1 MRIYRGS
8 DADIVLRPFMVR
20 LSEIV
25 SFDLQLWTSGTY
37 MVKRS
42 TSESGMTTD
51 KGNNLINVHF
61 TDKETGYLDAG
72 VLNAKLMYRIT
83 DSEYPDGTYDGI
95 ITIPQEYYLMTPPD
109 FSGATIEKVY
119 ESGYTEGYNT
129 AIQNSVLS
137 INGEKGDLKL
147 KTVNGNEL
155 LGEGN
160 INIKA
165 LKYFELTQERARE
178 AYNEIQN
185 HWDDKSGY
193 TGDFIFYYKKEN
205 GGVYTFSEIGYLKDH
220 SVYFNYLNNAG
231 AYDVNTGNIKFFAI
245 IIWKDGYNLHTYE
258 NDFAIPTKTSQ
269 LTNDSAFQTKSEVD
283 TAIENAISGVGGVES
298 LNNQTGALKIKTI
311 DNKDVLGEGNMDIL
325 SDYNICMF
333 MMYNLTLS
341 EADKGIIVYKYG
353 IGDDAANLDK
363 YFSGFKTIQF
373 LHFNIKDGA
382 SYKVPVTVF
391 WDGNGNR
398 QFRFVCE
405 GYEYTYTSIDAN
417 YCDFT
422 SKVKIGGESG
432 LKYKQIT
439 NESRQEVY
447 DDVKAHWNNASGY
460 TGDYVYFYQNGVD
473 QIIFD
478 EVKFEN
484 NTAYF
489 NSASVGYTSG
499 QVHNPLVRLL
509 CCIVPSEGNIQ
520 INENGRVLSDV
531 NGMRYEA
538 EDAIVDSN
546 SITFQ
551 ENGYGDG
558 YDVYNTTDTGTKDG
572 LFDVRFRNGLNG
584 FKGNAP
590 ASIFTDGTDVFMAF
604 DVVDNHYVYKRD
616 GNAWAFVSKTKIGGE
631 SGGDQNVIVLD
642 GLTQEERKAVYD
654 KLDKTKAPDE
664 VFVYEGKTSV
674 KAYWGGGNYL
684 KFITFNDNYDGLKV
698 EMYSLNPD
706 GNLEHEERGMTYT
719 NSVLMHLGNHVD
731 ESGYF
736 ECMYIGNFFEY
747 ILRPYTRPNA
757 CFINLEKGIGDSTR
771 PIYAPVSTLV
781 EKYGDRNNVRMQ
793 FIANEKLYTFL
804 LDSNQDNKWIFE
816 SAKPITGGGS
826 GESSKTYY
834 FYNDPTRD
842 PNTPNAHN
850 VEVFRAFD
858 KAVQEGGAFNNFY
871 IVNGNETSGQKP
883 YNPILQV
890 TKMANGEWG
899 ANKGYYVFAGQ
910 KSNVETEKLQV
921 HKYCLTDIGGVI
933 DFMVNAVD
941 GGTWTSGVHSKID
954 DVLTAGQ
961 DIPFVFEYLE
971 GCDETYFWADNMG
984 GKQGLY
990 NITFNGGYDGYKGNV
1005 VADVYGNDTGV
1016 YMAFTVNNVR
1026 YTYKKNDTNSKW
1038 ELAKSVQIGGVQSA
1052 EVSNIKVL
1060 TQSEYD
1066 ALTPKDPNTMYCI
1079 KGQ

>member
-1 MRIYRGS
+1 MIVIC
-8 DADIVLRPFMVR
+8 DKAQDIVIPAGLG
-20 LSEIV
+20 
-25 SFDLQLWTSGTY
+25 D
-37 MVKRS
+37 
-42 TSESGMTTD
+42 
-51 KGNNLINVHF
+51 N
-61 TDKETGYLDAG
+61 AG
-72 VLNAKLMYRIT
+72 V
-83 DSEYPDGTYDGI
+83 
-95 ITIPQEYYLMTPPD
+95 
-109 FSGATIEKVY
+109 VY
-119 ESGYTEGYNT
+119 EKSGVE
-129 AIQNSVLS
+129 SL
-137 INGEKGDLKL
+137 NGQQGDLTL

-155 LGEGN
+155 LG
-160 INIKA
+160 
-165 LKYFELTQERARE
+165 
-178 AYNEIQN
+178 
-185 HWDDKSGY
+185 D
-193 TGDFIFYYKKEN
+193 GD
-205 GGVYTFSEIGYLKDH
+205 V
-220 SVYFNYLNNAG
+220 
-231 AYDVNTGNIKFFAI
+231 AI
-245 IIWKDGYNLHTYE
+245 
-258 NDFAIPTKTSQ
+258 
-269 LTNDSAFQTKSEVD
+269 D
-283 TAIENAISGVGGVES
+283 TGVES
-298 LNNQTGALKIKTI
+298 LNGQKGALSLKTVNGNELTGEGNIEIQAGVESVNGQTGALKLKTI

-325 SDYNICMF
+325 SDYSICMF

-341 EADKGIIVYKYG
+341 EADKGVDLYKYG
-353 IGDDAANLDK
+353 IGYDAANLDK

-373 LHFNIKDGA
+373 LNFNIKNGA
-382 SYKVPVTVF
+382 SYKVPVTIF
-391 WDGNGNR
+391 WDGDGNR

-447 DDVKAHWNNASGY
+447 DDVKAHWDNASGY

-509 CCIVPSEGNIQ
+509 CCIVPSEGDIQ

-572 LFDVRFRNGLNG
+572 LFDVRFKNGLDG

-616 GNAWAFVSKTKIGGE
+616 GNAWAFVSKTKIGGG
-631 SGGDQNVIVLD
+631 SGDQNVIVLD
-642 GLTQEERKAVYD
+642 GLTQEEVKAIYD
-654 KLDKTKAPDE
+654 KLDKTKVPNA
-664 VFVYEGKTSV
+664 VFVYLNSYSFRT
-674 KAYWGGGNYL
+674 YW
-684 KFITFNDNYDGLKV
+684 DG
-698 EMYSLNPD
+698 E
-706 GNLEHEERGMTYT
+706 GNLNFDIFRASYDAIELSKITVTKTGEIYREKEVQSYT
-719 NSVLMHLGNHVD
+719 NSCVIKVDSHVNETD
-731 ESGYF
+731 PF
-736 ECMYIGNFFEY
+736 ECSYIGSFLDYLQRLYNK
-747 ILRPYTRPNA
+747 PYA
-757 CFINLEKGIGDSTR
+757 YFIMFNNGIGDSTK
-771 PIYAPVSTLV
+771 PVYAPFTVIW
-781 EKYGDRNNVRMQ
+781 DNNNFDGTSPVRIQ
-793 FIANEKLYTFL
+793 FIANEKLYTYL
-804 LDSNQDNKWIFE
+804 HGDTDNKWIFE

-834 FYNDPTRD
+834 FFNDPTRD
-842 PNTPNAHN
+842 PNAPNAHN

-871 IVNGNETSGQKP
+871 IVNGNETSGQTP
-883 YNPILQV
+883 LNPILQV
-890 TKMANGEWG
+890 TKMEAVDNGVWG
-899 ANKGYYVFAGQ
+899 GNKGYYVFAGQ
-910 KSNVETEKLQV
+910 KNNVETEKLQV

-1005 VADVYGNDTGV
+1005 VADVYGNATGV

-1038 ELAKSVQIGGVQSA
+1038 ELAKSVQIGGVQST

-1066 ALTPKDPNTMYCI
+1066 ALNPKDPNTMYCI

>member
-1 MRIYRGS
+1 M
-8 DADIVLRPFMVR
+8 IV
-20 LSEIV
+20 IC
-25 SFDLQLWTSGTY
+25 
-37 MVKRS
+37 
-42 TSESGMTTD
+42 D
-51 KGNNLINVHF
+51 KAQDVIIP
-61 TDKETGYLDAG
+61 AG
-72 VLNAKLMYRIT
+72 LGDNPGV
-83 DSEYPDGTYDGI
+83 
-95 ITIPQEYYLMTPPD
+95 
-109 FSGATIEKVY
+109 VY
-119 ESGYTEGYNT
+119 EKSGVE
-129 AIQNSVLS
+129 SL
-137 INGEKGDLKL
+137 NGQQGDLTL

-155 LGEGN
+155 LGEG
-160 INIKA
+160 
-165 LKYFELTQERARE
+165 
-178 AYNEIQN
+178 
-185 HWDDKSGY
+185 
-193 TGDFIFYYKKEN
+193 
-205 GGVYTFSEIGYLKDH
+205 
-220 SVYFNYLNNAG
+220 
-231 AYDVNTGNIKFFAI
+231 DVAI
-245 IIWKDGYNLHTYE
+245 
-258 NDFAIPTKTSQ
+258 
-269 LTNDSAFQTKSEVD
+269 D
-283 TAIENAISGVGGVES
+283 TGVES
-298 LNNQTGALKIKTI
+298 LNGQKGALNLKTV
-311 DNKDVLGEGNMDIL
+311 NGNELTGEGNIDI
-325 SDYNICMF
+325 
-333 MMYNLTLS
+333 
-341 EADKGIIVYKYG
+341 KGGVESVNG
-353 IGDDAANLDK
+353 E
-363 YFSGFKTIQF
+363 T
-373 LHFNIKDGA
+373 GA
-382 SYKVPVTVF
+382 
-391 WDGNGNR
+391 
-398 QFRFVCE
+398 
-405 GYEYTYTSIDAN
+405 
-417 YCDFT
+417 
-422 SKVKIGGESG
+422 VKIKSVNGQSLVGDGDVEIAAG

-447 DDVKAHWNNASGY
+447 DDVKAHWDNASGY
-460 TGDYVYFYQNGVD
+460 TGDFVYFYQNGVD

-509 CCIVPSEGNIQ
+509 CCIVPSEGVIQ

-538 EDAIVDSN
+538 NDAIVDSN

-572 LFDVRFRNGLNG
+572 LFDVRFKNGLNG

-631 SGGDQNVIVLD
+631 SGGGGNQNVIVLD

-664 VFVYEGKTSV
+664 VFVYDGKTSV
-674 KAYWGGGNYL
+674 RAYWGGGNYL

-781 EKYGDRNNVRMQ
+781 EKYGERTNVRMQ
-793 FIANEKLYTFL
+793 FFANEKLYTFL
-804 LDSNQDNKWIFE
+804 LDANQDNKWIFE

-834 FYNDPTRD
+834 FFNDPTRD
-842 PNTPNAHN
+842 PNAPNAHN

-871 IVNGNETSGQKP
+871 IVNGNETSGQTP

-890 TKMANGEWG
+890 TKMEAADNGVWG
-899 ANKGYYVFAGQ
+899 GNKGYYVFAGQ

-990 NITFNGGYDGYKGNV
+990 NISFNGGYDGYKGNV
-1005 VADVYGNDTGV
+1005 VADVYGNDSGV

-1026 YTYKKNDTNSKW
+1026 YTYKKNDTNNKW
-1038 ELAKSVQIGGVQSA
+1038 ELAKSVQIGGVQST

-1066 ALTPKDPNTMYCI
+1066 ALEPKDPHTMYCI

>member
-1 MRIYRGS
+1 M
-8 DADIVLRPFMVR
+8 IV
-20 LSEIV
+20 IC
-25 SFDLQLWTSGTY
+25 
-37 MVKRS
+37 
-42 TSESGMTTD
+42 D
-51 KGNNLINVHF
+51 KAQDVIIP
-61 TDKETGYLDAG
+61 AG
-72 VLNAKLMYRIT
+72 LGDNPGV
-83 DSEYPDGTYDGI
+83 
-95 ITIPQEYYLMTPPD
+95 
-109 FSGATIEKVY
+109 VY
-119 ESGYTEGYNT
+119 EKSGVE
-129 AIQNSVLS
+129 SL
-137 INGEKGDLKL
+137 NGQQGDLTL

-155 LGEGN
+155 LGEG
-160 INIKA
+160 
-165 LKYFELTQERARE
+165 
-178 AYNEIQN
+178 
-185 HWDDKSGY
+185 
-193 TGDFIFYYKKEN
+193 
-205 GGVYTFSEIGYLKDH
+205 
-220 SVYFNYLNNAG
+220 
-231 AYDVNTGNIKFFAI
+231 DVAI
-245 IIWKDGYNLHTYE
+245 
-258 NDFAIPTKTSQ
+258 
-269 LTNDSAFQTKSEVD
+269 D
-283 TAIENAISGVGGVES
+283 TGVES
-298 LNNQTGALKIKTI
+298 LNGQKGALTLKTV
-311 DNKDVLGEGNMDIL
+311 NGNELTGEGNI
-325 SDYNICMF
+325 
-333 MMYNLTLS
+333 
-341 EADKGIIVYKYG
+341 E
-353 IGDDAANLDK
+353 
-363 YFSGFKTIQF
+363 IQAGVESV
-373 LHFNIKDGA
+373 NGETGA
-382 SYKVPVTVF
+382 
-391 WDGNGNR
+391 
-398 QFRFVCE
+398 
-405 GYEYTYTSIDAN
+405 
-417 YCDFT
+417 
-422 SKVKIGGESG
+422 VKIKSVNGQSLVGDGDVEIAAG

-447 DDVKAHWNNASGY
+447 DDVKAHWDNASGY

-538 EDAIVDSN
+538 NDAIVDSN

-572 LFDVRFRNGLNG
+572 LFDVRFKNGLNG

-631 SGGDQNVIVLD
+631 SGGNQNVIVLD

-654 KLDKTKAPDE
+654 KLDKTKEPDE

-674 KAYWGGGNYL
+674 RAYWGGGNHL
-684 KFITFNDNYDGLKV
+684 KFITFNDSYDGLKV
-698 EMYSLNPD
+698 VMYSLDPD
-706 GNLEHEERGMTYT
+706 GNLGQEERGMTYT

-781 EKYGDRNNVRMQ
+781 EKYGERNNVRMQ
-793 FIANEKLYTFL
+793 FFANEKLYTFL
-804 LDSNQDNKWIFE
+804 LDANQENKWIFE

-834 FYNDPTRD
+834 FFNDPTRD

-871 IVNGNETSGQKP
+871 IVNGNETSGQTP
-883 YNPILQV
+883 FNPILQV

-910 KSNVETEKLQV
+910 KSNEDTDKLQV

-954 DVLTAGQ
+954 DVITAGA
-961 DIPFVFEYLE
+961 DIPCTFEYFE

-1005 VADVYGNDTGV
+1005 VADVYGNATGV

-1038 ELAKSVQIGGVQSA
+1038 ELAKSVQIGGVQST

-1066 ALTPKDPNTMYCI
+1066 ALTPKDPHTMYCI
-1079 KGQ
+1079 KSQ

>member
-1 MRIYRGS
+1 MIVIC
-8 DADIVLRPFMVR
+8 DKAQDIVIPAGLG
-20 LSEIV
+20 
-25 SFDLQLWTSGTY
+25 D
-37 MVKRS
+37 
-42 TSESGMTTD
+42 
-51 KGNNLINVHF
+51 N
-61 TDKETGYLDAG
+61 AG
-72 VLNAKLMYRIT
+72 V
-83 DSEYPDGTYDGI
+83 
-95 ITIPQEYYLMTPPD
+95 
-109 FSGATIEKVY
+109 VY
-119 ESGYTEGYNT
+119 EKSGVE
-129 AIQNSVLS
+129 SL
-137 INGEKGDLKL
+137 NGQQGDLTL

-155 LGEGN
+155 LGEG
-160 INIKA
+160 
-165 LKYFELTQERARE
+165 
-178 AYNEIQN
+178 
-185 HWDDKSGY
+185 
-193 TGDFIFYYKKEN
+193 
-205 GGVYTFSEIGYLKDH
+205 
-220 SVYFNYLNNAG
+220 
-231 AYDVNTGNIKFFAI
+231 DVAI
-245 IIWKDGYNLHTYE
+245 
-258 NDFAIPTKTSQ
+258 
-269 LTNDSAFQTKSEVD
+269 D
-283 TAIENAISGVGGVES
+283 TGVES
-298 LNNQTGALKIKTI
+298 LNGQKGALNLKTV
-311 DNKDVLGEGNMDIL
+311 NGNELTGEGNI
-325 SDYNICMF
+325 
-333 MMYNLTLS
+333 
-341 EADKGIIVYKYG
+341 E
-353 IGDDAANLDK
+353 
-363 YFSGFKTIQF
+363 IQAGVESV
-373 LHFNIKDGA
+373 NGETGA
-382 SYKVPVTVF
+382 
-391 WDGNGNR
+391 
-398 QFRFVCE
+398 
-405 GYEYTYTSIDAN
+405 
-417 YCDFT
+417 
-422 SKVKIGGESG
+422 VKIKSVNGQSLVGDGDVQIQAG

-447 DDVKAHWNNASGY
+447 DDVKAHWDNASGY

-538 EDAIVDSN
+538 NDAIVNNN

-572 LFDVRFRNGLNG
+572 LFDVRFKNGLDG

-631 SGGDQNVIVLD
+631 SGGGGNQNVIVLD

-654 KLDKTKAPDE
+654 KLEKTKEPDE

-674 KAYWGGGNYL
+674 RAYWGGGNHL
-684 KFITFNDNYDGLKV
+684 KFITFNDSYDGLKV
-698 EMYSLNPD
+698 VMYSLDPD
-706 GNLEHEERGMTYT
+706 GNLGQEERGMTYT

-781 EKYGDRNNVRMQ
+781 EKYGERTNVRMQ
-793 FIANEKLYTFL
+793 FFANEKLYTFL
-804 LDSNQDNKWIFE
+804 LDANQENKWIFE

-834 FYNDPTRD
+834 FFNDPTRD
-842 PNTPNAHN
+842 PNAPNAHN

-871 IVNGNETSGQKP
+871 IVNGNETSGQTP
-883 YNPILQV
+883 LNPILQV
-890 TKMANGEWG
+890 TKMEAVDNGVWG
-899 ANKGYYVFAGQ
+899 GNKGYYVFAGQ

-971 GCDETYFWADNMG
+971 GCDETYFWANNMG

-1038 ELAKSVQIGGVQSA
+1038 ELAKSVQIGGVQSS

-1066 ALTPKDPNTMYCI
+1066 ALEPKDPHTMYCI
-1079 KGQ
+1079 KSQ

>member
-1 MRIYRGS
+1 MIVIC
-8 DADIVLRPFMVR
+8 DKAQDIVIPAGLG
-20 LSEIV
+20 
-25 SFDLQLWTSGTY
+25 D
-37 MVKRS
+37 
-42 TSESGMTTD
+42 
-51 KGNNLINVHF
+51 N
-61 TDKETGYLDAG
+61 AG
-72 VLNAKLMYRIT
+72 V
-83 DSEYPDGTYDGI
+83 
-95 ITIPQEYYLMTPPD
+95 
-109 FSGATIEKVY
+109 VY
-119 ESGYTEGYNT
+119 EKSGVE
-129 AIQNSVLS
+129 SL
-137 INGEKGDLKL
+137 NGQQGDLTL

-155 LGEGN
+155 LGEG
-160 INIKA
+160 
-165 LKYFELTQERARE
+165 
-178 AYNEIQN
+178 
-185 HWDDKSGY
+185 
-193 TGDFIFYYKKEN
+193 
-205 GGVYTFSEIGYLKDH
+205 
-220 SVYFNYLNNAG
+220 
-231 AYDVNTGNIKFFAI
+231 DVAI
-245 IIWKDGYNLHTYE
+245 
-258 NDFAIPTKTSQ
+258 
-269 LTNDSAFQTKSEVD
+269 D
-283 TAIENAISGVGGVES
+283 TGVES
-298 LNNQTGALKIKTI
+298 LNGQKGALTLKTVNGNELTGEGNIEIQAGVESVNGQTGAVKIKSVNGQSLVG
-311 DNKDVLGEGNMDIL
+311 DGDI
-325 SDYNICMF
+325 
-333 MMYNLTLS
+333 
-341 EADKGIIVYKYG
+341 E
-353 IGDDAANLDK
+353 
-363 YFSGFKTIQF
+363 IQ
-373 LHFNIKDGA
+373 A
-382 SYKVPVTVF
+382 
-391 WDGNGNR
+391 
-398 QFRFVCE
+398 
-405 GYEYTYTSIDAN
+405 
-417 YCDFT
+417 
-422 SKVKIGGESG
+422 G

-447 DDVKAHWNNASGY
+447 DDVKAHWDNASGY

-509 CCIVPSEGNIQ
+509 CCIVPSEGVIQ

-538 EDAIVDSN
+538 NDAIVDSN

-572 LFDVRFRNGLNG
+572 LFDVRFKNGLNG

-616 GNAWAFVSKTKIGGE
+616 GNTWAFVSKTKIGGE
-631 SGGDQNVIVLD
+631 SGGGGNQNVIVLD

-674 KAYWGGGNYL
+674 RAYWGGSNHL
-684 KFITFNDNYDGLKV
+684 KFITFNDSYDGLKV
-698 EMYSLNPD
+698 VMYSLDPD
-706 GNLEHEERGMTYT
+706 GNLGEEDRGMTYT

-781 EKYGDRNNVRMQ
+781 ERYGDRNNVRMQ
-793 FIANEKLYTFL
+793 FFANEKLYTFL
-804 LDSNQDNKWIFE
+804 LDTNQDNKWIFE

-834 FYNDPTRD
+834 FFNDPTRD
-842 PNTPNAHN
+842 PNAPNAHN

-871 IVNGNETSGQKP
+871 IVNGNETSGQTP
-883 YNPILQV
+883 LNPILQV
-890 TKMANGEWG
+890 TKMEAADNGVWG
-899 ANKGYYVFAGQ
+899 GNKGYYVFAGQ
-910 KSNVETEKLQV
+910 KNNVETEKLQV

-1005 VADVYGNDTGV
+1005 VADVYGNATGV

-1026 YTYKKNDTNSKW
+1026 YTYKKNDTTNKW
-1038 ELAKSVQIGGVQSA
+1038 ELTKSVQIGGVQST

-1066 ALTPKDPNTMYCI
+1066 ALEPKDPNTMYCI

>member
-1 MRIYRGS
+1 MIVIC
-8 DADIVLRPFMVR
+8 DKAQDIVIPAGLG
-20 LSEIV
+20 
-25 SFDLQLWTSGTY
+25 D
-37 MVKRS
+37 
-42 TSESGMTTD
+42 
-51 KGNNLINVHF
+51 N
-61 TDKETGYLDAG
+61 AG
-72 VLNAKLMYRIT
+72 V
-83 DSEYPDGTYDGI
+83 
-95 ITIPQEYYLMTPPD
+95 
-109 FSGATIEKVY
+109 VY
-119 ESGYTEGYNT
+119 EKSGVE
-129 AIQNSVLS
+129 SL
-137 INGEKGDLKL
+137 NGQQGDLTLKTVNGHDLLGEGNVAIDTGVESLNGQKGALTL

-155 LGEGN
+155 TGEGN
-160 INIKA
+160 I
-165 LKYFELTQERARE
+165 
-178 AYNEIQN
+178 EIQ
-185 HWDDKSGY
+185 
-193 TGDFIFYYKKEN
+193 
-205 GGVYTFSEIGYLKDH
+205 
-220 SVYFNYLNNAG
+220 A
-231 AYDVNTGNIKFFAI
+231 
-245 IIWKDGYNLHTYE
+245 
-258 NDFAIPTKTSQ
+258 
-269 LTNDSAFQTKSEVD
+269 
-283 TAIENAISGVGGVES
+283 GVES
-298 LNNQTGALKIKTI
+298 VNGETGAVKIKSVNGQSLVG
-311 DNKDVLGEGNMDIL
+311 DGDVE
-325 SDYNICMF
+325 
-333 MMYNLTLS
+333 
-341 EADKGIIVYKYG
+341 
-353 IGDDAANLDK
+353 
-363 YFSGFKTIQF
+363 IQ
-373 LHFNIKDGA
+373 
-382 SYKVPVTVF
+382 
-391 WDGNGNR
+391 
-398 QFRFVCE
+398 
-405 GYEYTYTSIDAN
+405 
-417 YCDFT
+417 
-422 SKVKIGGESG
+422 SG

-538 EDAIVDSN
+538 NDAIVDSN

-558 YDVYNTTDTGTKDG
+558 YDIYNTTDTGTKDG
-572 LFDVRFRNGLNG
+572 LFDVRFKNGLDG

-616 GNAWAFVSKTKIGGE
+616 GNAWAFVSKTRIGGE

-674 KAYWGGGNYL
+674 RAYWGGGNYL

-834 FYNDPTRD
+834 FFNDPTRD
-842 PNTPNAHN
+842 PNAPNAHN

-910 KSNVETEKLQV
+910 KNSENADKLQV
-921 HKYCLTDIGGVI
+921 HMYCLTDIGGVI
-933 DFMVNAVD
+933 DFMVNALD

-1038 ELAKSVQIGGVQSA
+1038 ELAKSVQIGGVQSG

>member
-1 MRIYRGS
+1 MIVIC
-8 DADIVLRPFMVR
+8 DKAQDIVIPAGLG
-20 LSEIV
+20 
-25 SFDLQLWTSGTY
+25 D
-37 MVKRS
+37 
-42 TSESGMTTD
+42 
-51 KGNNLINVHF
+51 N
-61 TDKETGYLDAG
+61 AG
-72 VLNAKLMYRIT
+72 V
-83 DSEYPDGTYDGI
+83 
-95 ITIPQEYYLMTPPD
+95 
-109 FSGATIEKVY
+109 VY
-119 ESGYTEGYNT
+119 EKSGVE
-129 AIQNSVLS
+129 SL
-137 INGEKGDLKL
+137 NGQQGDLTL

-155 LGEGN
+155 LGEG
-160 INIKA
+160 
-165 LKYFELTQERARE
+165 
-178 AYNEIQN
+178 
-185 HWDDKSGY
+185 
-193 TGDFIFYYKKEN
+193 
-205 GGVYTFSEIGYLKDH
+205 
-220 SVYFNYLNNAG
+220 
-231 AYDVNTGNIKFFAI
+231 DVAI
-245 IIWKDGYNLHTYE
+245 
-258 NDFAIPTKTSQ
+258 
-269 LTNDSAFQTKSEVD
+269 D
-283 TAIENAISGVGGVES
+283 TGVES
-298 LNNQTGALKIKTI
+298 LNGQKGALTLKTV
-311 DNKDVLGEGNMDIL
+311 NGNELTGEGNI
-325 SDYNICMF
+325 
-333 MMYNLTLS
+333 
-341 EADKGIIVYKYG
+341 E
-353 IGDDAANLDK
+353 
-363 YFSGFKTIQF
+363 IQAGVESV
-373 LHFNIKDGA
+373 NGETGA
-382 SYKVPVTVF
+382 
-391 WDGNGNR
+391 
-398 QFRFVCE
+398 
-405 GYEYTYTSIDAN
+405 
-417 YCDFT
+417 
-422 SKVKIGGESG
+422 VKIKSVNGQSLVGDGDVEIATG

-447 DDVKAHWNNASGY
+447 DDVKAHWDNASGY

-538 EDAIVDSN
+538 NDAIVDSN

-572 LFDVRFRNGLNG
+572 LFDVRFKNGLDG

-664 VFVYEGKTSV
+664 VFVYDGKTSV
-674 KAYWGGGNYL
+674 RAYWGGGNHL
-684 KFITFNDNYDGLKV
+684 KFITFDESYDGLKV
-698 EMYSLNPD
+698 VMYSLDPD
-706 GNLEHEERGMTYT
+706 GNLGQEERGMTYT

-781 EKYGDRNNVRMQ
+781 EKYGERTNVRMQ
-793 FIANEKLYTFL
+793 FFANEKLYTFL
-804 LDSNQDNKWIFE
+804 LDPNQENKWIFE

-834 FYNDPTRD
+834 FFNDPTRD

-871 IVNGNETSGQKP
+871 IVNGNETSGQTP

-910 KSNVETEKLQV
+910 KNSEDTDKLQV

-1038 ELAKSVQIGGVQSA
+1038 ELAKSVQIGGVQSS

-1066 ALTPKDPNTMYCI
+1066 ALTPKDPHTMYCI

>member
-1 MRIYRGS
+1 MIVIC
-8 DADIVLRPFMVR
+8 DKAQDIVIPAGLG
-20 LSEIV
+20 
-25 SFDLQLWTSGTY
+25 D
-37 MVKRS
+37 
-42 TSESGMTTD
+42 
-51 KGNNLINVHF
+51 N
-61 TDKETGYLDAG
+61 AG
-72 VLNAKLMYRIT
+72 V
-83 DSEYPDGTYDGI
+83 
-95 ITIPQEYYLMTPPD
+95 
-109 FSGATIEKVY
+109 VY
-119 ESGYTEGYNT
+119 EKSGVE
-129 AIQNSVLS
+129 SL
-137 INGEKGDLKL
+137 NGQQGDLTL

-155 LGEGN
+155 LGEG
-160 INIKA
+160 
-165 LKYFELTQERARE
+165 
-178 AYNEIQN
+178 
-185 HWDDKSGY
+185 
-193 TGDFIFYYKKEN
+193 
-205 GGVYTFSEIGYLKDH
+205 
-220 SVYFNYLNNAG
+220 
-231 AYDVNTGNIKFFAI
+231 DVAI
-245 IIWKDGYNLHTYE
+245 
-258 NDFAIPTKTSQ
+258 
-269 LTNDSAFQTKSEVD
+269 D
-283 TAIENAISGVGGVES
+283 TGVES
-298 LNNQTGALKIKTI
+298 LNGQKGALTLKTVNGNELI
-311 DNKDVLGEGNMDIL
+311 GEGNI
-325 SDYNICMF
+325 
-333 MMYNLTLS
+333 
-341 EADKGIIVYKYG
+341 E
-353 IGDDAANLDK
+353 
-363 YFSGFKTIQF
+363 IQAGVESV
-373 LHFNIKDGA
+373 NGETGA
-382 SYKVPVTVF
+382 
-391 WDGNGNR
+391 
-398 QFRFVCE
+398 
-405 GYEYTYTSIDAN
+405 
-417 YCDFT
+417 
-422 SKVKIGGESG
+422 VKIKSVNGQSLVGDGDVQIQAG

-447 DDVKAHWNNASGY
+447 DDVKAHWDNASGY

-538 EDAIVDSN
+538 NDAIVDSN

-572 LFDVRFRNGLNG
+572 LFDVRFKNGLDG

-631 SGGDQNVIVLD
+631 SGGGGNQNVIVLD
-642 GLTQEERKAVYD
+642 GLTQEERKAIYD
-654 KLDKTKAPDE
+654 KLDKTKEPDE

-674 KAYWGGGNYL
+674 RAYWGGSNHL
-684 KFITFNDNYDGLKV
+684 KFITFNESYDGLKV
-698 EMYSLNPD
+698 VMYSLDPD
-706 GNLEHEERGMTYT
+706 GNLGQEERGMTYT

-781 EKYGDRNNVRMQ
+781 EKYGERTNVRMQ
-793 FIANEKLYTFL
+793 FFANEKLYTFL
-804 LDSNQDNKWIFE
+804 LDANQENKWIFE

-834 FYNDPTRD
+834 FFNDPTRD
-842 PNTPNAHN
+842 PNAPNAHN

-871 IVNGNETSGQKP
+871 IVNGNETSGQTP
-883 YNPILQV
+883 LNPILQV
-890 TKMANGEWG
+890 TKMEAVDNGVWG
-899 ANKGYYVFAGQ
+899 GNKGYYVFAGQ
-910 KSNVETEKLQV
+910 KNNVETEKLQV

-971 GCDETYFWADNMG
+971 GCDETYFWANNMG

-1038 ELAKSVQIGGVQSA
+1038 ELAKSVQIGGVQSS

-1066 ALTPKDPNTMYCI
+1066 ALEPKDPHTMYCI

>member
-1 MRIYRGS
+1 MIVIC
-8 DADIVLRPFMVR
+8 DKAQDIVIPAGLG
-20 LSEIV
+20 
-25 SFDLQLWTSGTY
+25 D
-37 MVKRS
+37 
-42 TSESGMTTD
+42 
-51 KGNNLINVHF
+51 N
-61 TDKETGYLDAG
+61 AG
-72 VLNAKLMYRIT
+72 V
-83 DSEYPDGTYDGI
+83 
-95 ITIPQEYYLMTPPD
+95 
-109 FSGATIEKVY
+109 VY
-119 ESGYTEGYNT
+119 EKSGVE
-129 AIQNSVLS
+129 SL
-137 INGEKGDLKL
+137 NGQQGDLTL

-155 LGEGN
+155 LGEG
-160 INIKA
+160 
-165 LKYFELTQERARE
+165 
-178 AYNEIQN
+178 
-185 HWDDKSGY
+185 
-193 TGDFIFYYKKEN
+193 
-205 GGVYTFSEIGYLKDH
+205 
-220 SVYFNYLNNAG
+220 
-231 AYDVNTGNIKFFAI
+231 DVTI
-245 IIWKDGYNLHTYE
+245 
-258 NDFAIPTKTSQ
+258 
-269 LTNDSAFQTKSEVD
+269 D
-283 TAIENAISGVGGVES
+283 TGVES
-298 LNNQTGALKIKTI
+298 LNGQKGALTLKTVNGNELTGEGNIEIQAGVESVNGQTGALKLKTI

-325 SDYNICMF
+325 SDYSICMF

-341 EADKGIIVYKYG
+341 EADKGVDLYKYG
-353 IGDDAANLDK
+353 IGNDAANLDK

-373 LHFNIKDGA
+373 LHFNIKNGA

-391 WDGNGNR
+391 WDGDGNR

-447 DDVKAHWNNASGY
+447 DDVKAHWDNASGY

-558 YDVYNTTDTGTKDG
+558 YDIYNTTDTGTKDG
-572 LFDVRFRNGLNG
+572 LFDVRFKNGLDG

-654 KLDKTKAPDE
+654 KLDKTKSPDV
-664 VFVYEGKTSV
+664 VFIYEGKTSV
-674 KAYWGGGNYL
+674 RAYWGGGNYL
-684 KFITFNDNYDGLKV
+684 KFITFNENYDGLKV
-698 EMYSLNPD
+698 DMYSLNPD

-834 FYNDPTRD
+834 FFNDPTRD

-871 IVNGNETSGQKP
+871 IVNGNETSGQTP

-890 TKMANGEWG
+890 TKIANGEWG

-910 KSNVETEKLQV
+910 KSNEDSDKLQV

-954 DVLTAGQ
+954 DVLTAGA
-961 DIPFVFEYLE
+961 DIPCTFEYLE
-971 GCDETYFWADNMG
+971 GCDETYFWANNMG

-1066 ALTPKDPNTMYCI
+1066 ALEPKDPNTMYCI

>member
-1 MRIYRGS
+1 MIVIC
-8 DADIVLRPFMVR
+8 DKAQDIVIPAGLG
-20 LSEIV
+20 
-25 SFDLQLWTSGTY
+25 D
-37 MVKRS
+37 
-42 TSESGMTTD
+42 
-51 KGNNLINVHF
+51 N
-61 TDKETGYLDAG
+61 AG
-72 VLNAKLMYRIT
+72 V
-83 DSEYPDGTYDGI
+83 
-95 ITIPQEYYLMTPPD
+95 
-109 FSGATIEKVY
+109 VY
-119 ESGYTEGYNT
+119 EKSGVE
-129 AIQNSVLS
+129 SL
-137 INGEKGDLKL
+137 NGQQGDLTL

-155 LGEGN
+155 LGEG
-160 INIKA
+160 
-165 LKYFELTQERARE
+165 
-178 AYNEIQN
+178 
-185 HWDDKSGY
+185 
-193 TGDFIFYYKKEN
+193 
-205 GGVYTFSEIGYLKDH
+205 
-220 SVYFNYLNNAG
+220 
-231 AYDVNTGNIKFFAI
+231 DVAI
-245 IIWKDGYNLHTYE
+245 
-258 NDFAIPTKTSQ
+258 
-269 LTNDSAFQTKSEVD
+269 D
-283 TAIENAISGVGGVES
+283 TGVES
-298 LNNQTGALKIKTI
+298 LNGQKGALTLKTV
-311 DNKDVLGEGNMDIL
+311 NGNELTGEGNI
-325 SDYNICMF
+325 
-333 MMYNLTLS
+333 
-341 EADKGIIVYKYG
+341 E
-353 IGDDAANLDK
+353 
-363 YFSGFKTIQF
+363 IQAGVESV
-373 LHFNIKDGA
+373 NGETGA
-382 SYKVPVTVF
+382 
-391 WDGNGNR
+391 
-398 QFRFVCE
+398 
-405 GYEYTYTSIDAN
+405 
-417 YCDFT
+417 
-422 SKVKIGGESG
+422 VKIKSVNGQSLVGDGDVQIQAG

-538 EDAIVDSN
+538 NDAIVDSN

-572 LFDVRFRNGLNG
+572 LFDVRFKNGLDG

-616 GNAWAFVSKTKIGGE
+616 GNAWAFVSKTRIGGE

-834 FYNDPTRD
+834 FFNDPTRD

-871 IVNGNETSGQKP
+871 IVNGNETSGQTP

>member
-1 MRIYRGS
+1 MIVIC
-8 DADIVLRPFMVR
+8 DKAQDIVIPAGLG
-20 LSEIV
+20 
-25 SFDLQLWTSGTY
+25 D
-37 MVKRS
+37 
-42 TSESGMTTD
+42 
-51 KGNNLINVHF
+51 N
-61 TDKETGYLDAG
+61 AG
-72 VLNAKLMYRIT
+72 V
-83 DSEYPDGTYDGI
+83 
-95 ITIPQEYYLMTPPD
+95 
-109 FSGATIEKVY
+109 VY
-119 ESGYTEGYNT
+119 EKSGVE
-129 AIQNSVLS
+129 SL
-137 INGEKGDLKL
+137 NGQQGDLTL

-155 LGEGN
+155 LGEG
-160 INIKA
+160 
-165 LKYFELTQERARE
+165 
-178 AYNEIQN
+178 
-185 HWDDKSGY
+185 
-193 TGDFIFYYKKEN
+193 
-205 GGVYTFSEIGYLKDH
+205 
-220 SVYFNYLNNAG
+220 
-231 AYDVNTGNIKFFAI
+231 DVAI
-245 IIWKDGYNLHTYE
+245 
-258 NDFAIPTKTSQ
+258 
-269 LTNDSAFQTKSEVD
+269 D
-283 TAIENAISGVGGVES
+283 TGVES
-298 LNNQTGALKIKTI
+298 LNGQKGVLTLKTVNGNELTGEGNIEIQAGVESVNGQTGAVKIKSVNGQSLVG
-311 DNKDVLGEGNMDIL
+311 DGDVQ
-325 SDYNICMF
+325 
-333 MMYNLTLS
+333 
-341 EADKGIIVYKYG
+341 
-353 IGDDAANLDK
+353 
-363 YFSGFKTIQF
+363 IQ
-373 LHFNIKDGA
+373 A
-382 SYKVPVTVF
+382 
-391 WDGNGNR
+391 
-398 QFRFVCE
+398 
-405 GYEYTYTSIDAN
+405 
-417 YCDFT
+417 
-422 SKVKIGGESG
+422 G

-447 DDVKAHWNNASGY
+447 DDVKAHWDNASGY
-460 TGDYVYFYQNGVD
+460 TGDFVYFYQNGVD

-538 EDAIVDSN
+538 NDAIVDSN

-558 YDVYNTTDTGTKDG
+558 YDIYNTTDTGTKDG
-572 LFDVRFRNGLNG
+572 LFDVRFKNGLDG

-590 ASIFTDGTDVFMAF
+590 ASIFTDGTDVFLAF

-631 SGGDQNVIVLD
+631 SGGGGDQNVIVLD

-674 KAYWGGGNYL
+674 RAYWGGGNYL
-684 KFITFNDNYDGLKV
+684 KFITFNDSYDGLKV
-698 EMYSLNPD
+698 VMYSLNPD
-706 GNLEHEERGMTYT
+706 GNLGYEDRGMTYT

-781 EKYGDRNNVRMQ
+781 EKYGERTNVRMQ
-793 FIANEKLYTFL
+793 FFANEKLYTFL
-804 LDSNQDNKWIFE
+804 LDANQDNKWIFE

-826 GESSKTYY
+826 GESPKTYY
-834 FYNDPTRD
+834 FFNDPTRD
-842 PNTPNAHN
+842 PNAPNAHN

-871 IVNGNETSGQKP
+871 IVNGNETSGQTP
-883 YNPILQV
+883 LNPILQV
-890 TKMANGEWG
+890 TKMEAADNGVWG
-899 ANKGYYVFAGQ
+899 GNKGYYVFAGQ

-1005 VADVYGNDTGV
+1005 VADVYGNGTGV

-1026 YTYKKNDTNSKW
+1026 YTYKKNDTSNKW
-1038 ELAKSVQIGGVQSA
+1038 ELAKSVQIGGVQST
-1052 EVSNIKVL
+1052 EVSSIKVL

-1066 ALTPKDPNTMYCI
+1066 ALEPKDPNTMYCI
-1079 KGQ
+1079 KG

>member
-1 MRIYRGS
+1 M
-8 DADIVLRPFMVR
+8 IV
-20 LSEIV
+20 IC
-25 SFDLQLWTSGTY
+25 
-37 MVKRS
+37 
-42 TSESGMTTD
+42 D
-51 KGNNLINVHF
+51 KAQDVIIP
-61 TDKETGYLDAG
+61 AG
-72 VLNAKLMYRIT
+72 LGDNPGV
-83 DSEYPDGTYDGI
+83 
-95 ITIPQEYYLMTPPD
+95 
-109 FSGATIEKVY
+109 VY
-119 ESGYTEGYNT
+119 EKSGVE
-129 AIQNSVLS
+129 SL
-137 INGEKGDLKL
+137 NGQQGDLTLKTVNGNELLGEGDVAIDTGVESLNGQKGALTL

-160 INIKA
+160 I
-165 LKYFELTQERARE
+165 
-178 AYNEIQN
+178 EIQ
-185 HWDDKSGY
+185 
-193 TGDFIFYYKKEN
+193 
-205 GGVYTFSEIGYLKDH
+205 
-220 SVYFNYLNNAG
+220 A
-231 AYDVNTGNIKFFAI
+231 
-245 IIWKDGYNLHTYE
+245 
-258 NDFAIPTKTSQ
+258 
-269 LTNDSAFQTKSEVD
+269 
-283 TAIENAISGVGGVES
+283 GVES
-298 LNNQTGALKIKTI
+298 VNGETGAVKIKSVNGQSLVG
-311 DNKDVLGEGNMDIL
+311 DGDVEI
-325 SDYNICMF
+325 
-333 MMYNLTLS
+333 
-341 EADKGIIVYKYG
+341 
-353 IGDDAANLDK
+353 AA
-363 YFSGFKTIQF
+363 
-373 LHFNIKDGA
+373 
-382 SYKVPVTVF
+382 
-391 WDGNGNR
+391 
-398 QFRFVCE
+398 
-405 GYEYTYTSIDAN
+405 
-417 YCDFT
+417 
-422 SKVKIGGESG
+422 G

-447 DDVKAHWNNASGY
+447 DDVKAHWDNASGY

-509 CCIVPSEGNIQ
+509 CCIVPSEGDIQ

-538 EDAIVDSN
+538 NDAIVDSN

-572 LFDVRFRNGLNG
+572 LFDVRFKNGLDG

-616 GNAWAFVSKTKIGGE
+616 GNAWALVSKTKIGGE
-631 SGGDQNVIVLD
+631 SGGGGNQNVIVLD

-674 KAYWGGGNYL
+674 RAYWGGGNHL

-698 EMYSLNPD
+698 DMFSLDPD
-706 GNLEHEERGMTYT
+706 GNLGYEDRGMTYT
-719 NSVLMHLGNHVD
+719 NSVLMHLNSHVE

-793 FIANEKLYTFL
+793 FFANEKLYTFL
-804 LDSNQDNKWIFE
+804 LDANQDNKWIFE

-834 FYNDPTRD
+834 FFNDPTRD
-842 PNTPNAHN
+842 PNAPNAHN

-871 IVNGNETSGQKP
+871 IVHGNETSGQTP

-890 TKMANGEWG
+890 TKMEAVDNGVWG
-899 ANKGYYVFAGQ
+899 GNKGYYVFAGQ

-954 DVLTAGQ
+954 DVLTAGA
-961 DIPFVFEYLE
+961 DIPCTFEYLE

-1038 ELAKSVQIGGVQSA
+1038 ELAKSVQIGGVQSS

-1079 KGQ
+1079 KSQ

>member
-1 MRIYRGS
+1 M
-8 DADIVLRPFMVR
+8 IV
-20 LSEIV
+20 IC
-25 SFDLQLWTSGTY
+25 
-37 MVKRS
+37 
-42 TSESGMTTD
+42 D
-51 KGNNLINVHF
+51 KAQDVIIP
-61 TDKETGYLDAG
+61 AG
-72 VLNAKLMYRIT
+72 LGDNPGV
-83 DSEYPDGTYDGI
+83 
-95 ITIPQEYYLMTPPD
+95 
-109 FSGATIEKVY
+109 VY
-119 ESGYTEGYNT
+119 EKSGVE
-129 AIQNSVLS
+129 SL
-137 INGEKGDLKL
+137 NGQQGDLTL

-155 LGEGN
+155 LGEG
-160 INIKA
+160 
-165 LKYFELTQERARE
+165 
-178 AYNEIQN
+178 
-185 HWDDKSGY
+185 
-193 TGDFIFYYKKEN
+193 
-205 GGVYTFSEIGYLKDH
+205 
-220 SVYFNYLNNAG
+220 
-231 AYDVNTGNIKFFAI
+231 DVAI
-245 IIWKDGYNLHTYE
+245 
-258 NDFAIPTKTSQ
+258 
-269 LTNDSAFQTKSEVD
+269 D
-283 TAIENAISGVGGVES
+283 TGVES
-298 LNNQTGALKIKTI
+298 LNGQKGALTLKTV
-311 DNKDVLGEGNMDIL
+311 NGNELTGEGNI
-325 SDYNICMF
+325 
-333 MMYNLTLS
+333 
-341 EADKGIIVYKYG
+341 E
-353 IGDDAANLDK
+353 
-363 YFSGFKTIQF
+363 IQAGVESV
-373 LHFNIKDGA
+373 NGETGA
-382 SYKVPVTVF
+382 
-391 WDGNGNR
+391 
-398 QFRFVCE
+398 
-405 GYEYTYTSIDAN
+405 
-417 YCDFT
+417 
-422 SKVKIGGESG
+422 VKIKSVNGQSLVGDGDIEIQAG

-447 DDVKAHWNNASGY
+447 DDVKAHWDNASGY

-538 EDAIVDSN
+538 NDAIVDSN

-572 LFDVRFRNGLNG
+572 LFDVRFKNGLNG

-631 SGGDQNVIVLD
+631 SGGGGNQNVIVLD
-642 GLTQEERKAVYD
+642 GLTQEEVKAIYD
-654 KLDKTKAPDE
+654 KLDKTKVPDA
-664 VFVYEGKTSV
+664 VFVYLNSYSFRTYWDGEENLNFDIFRSSYDAIELNKITVTKTGEI
-674 KAYWGGGNYL
+674 Y
-684 KFITFNDNYDGLKV
+684 
-698 EMYSLNPD
+698 
-706 GNLEHEERGMTYT
+706 RGREVCSYT
-719 NSVLMHLGNHVD
+719 NSCVIQVDSHVNETD
-731 ESGYF
+731 PF
-736 ECMYIGNFFEY
+736 ECSYIGSFLEY
-747 ILRPYTRPNA
+747 LQRMYNKPYA
-757 CFINLEKGIGDSTR
+757 YFIMFNNGIGDSTK
-771 PIYAPVSTLV
+771 PVYAPFTVIW
-781 EKYGDRNNVRMQ
+781 DNNNFDGTSPVRIQ
-793 FIANEKLYTFL
+793 FTANEKLYTYL
-804 LDSNQDNKWIFE
+804 HGDTDNKWIFE

-834 FYNDPTRD
+834 FFNDPTRD
-842 PNTPNAHN
+842 PNAPNAHN

-871 IVNGNETSGQKP
+871 IVNGNETSGQTP
-883 YNPILQV
+883 LNPILQV
-890 TKMANGEWG
+890 TKMEAADNGVWG
-899 ANKGYYVFAGQ
+899 GNKGYYVFAGQ
-910 KSNVETEKLQV
+910 KNNVETEKLQV

-954 DVLTAGQ
+954 DILTAGQ

-1026 YTYKKNDTNSKW
+1026 YTYKKNDANSKW
-1038 ELAKSVQIGGVQSA
+1038 ELAKSVQIGGVQST

-1066 ALTPKDPNTMYCI
+1066 TLEPKDPHTMYCI

>member
-1 MRIYRGS
+1 M
-8 DADIVLRPFMVR
+8 IV
-20 LSEIV
+20 IC
-25 SFDLQLWTSGTY
+25 
-37 MVKRS
+37 
-42 TSESGMTTD
+42 D
-51 KGNNLINVHF
+51 KAQDVIIP
-61 TDKETGYLDAG
+61 AG
-72 VLNAKLMYRIT
+72 LGDNPGV
-83 DSEYPDGTYDGI
+83 
-95 ITIPQEYYLMTPPD
+95 
-109 FSGATIEKVY
+109 VY
-119 ESGYTEGYNT
+119 EKSGVE
-129 AIQNSVLS
+129 SL
-137 INGEKGDLKL
+137 NGQQGDLTL

-155 LGEGN
+155 LGEG
-160 INIKA
+160 
-165 LKYFELTQERARE
+165 
-178 AYNEIQN
+178 
-185 HWDDKSGY
+185 
-193 TGDFIFYYKKEN
+193 
-205 GGVYTFSEIGYLKDH
+205 
-220 SVYFNYLNNAG
+220 
-231 AYDVNTGNIKFFAI
+231 DVAI
-245 IIWKDGYNLHTYE
+245 
-258 NDFAIPTKTSQ
+258 
-269 LTNDSAFQTKSEVD
+269 D
-283 TAIENAISGVGGVES
+283 TGVES
-298 LNNQTGALKIKTI
+298 LNGQKGALTLKTV
-311 DNKDVLGEGNMDIL
+311 NGNELTGEGNI
-325 SDYNICMF
+325 
-333 MMYNLTLS
+333 
-341 EADKGIIVYKYG
+341 E
-353 IGDDAANLDK
+353 
-363 YFSGFKTIQF
+363 IQAGVESV
-373 LHFNIKDGA
+373 NGETGA
-382 SYKVPVTVF
+382 
-391 WDGNGNR
+391 
-398 QFRFVCE
+398 
-405 GYEYTYTSIDAN
+405 
-417 YCDFT
+417 
-422 SKVKIGGESG
+422 VKIKSVNGQSLVGDGDIEIQAG

-447 DDVKAHWNNASGY
+447 DDVKAHWDNASGY

-538 EDAIVDSN
+538 NDAIVDSN

-572 LFDVRFRNGLNG
+572 LFDVRFKNGLNG

-631 SGGDQNVIVLD
+631 SGGGGNQNVIVLD
-642 GLTQEERKAVYD
+642 GLTQEEVKAIYD
-654 KLDKTKAPDE
+654 KLDKTKVPDA
-664 VFVYEGKTSV
+664 VFVYLNSYSFRTYWDGEENLNFDIFRSSYDAIELNKITVTKTGEI
-674 KAYWGGGNYL
+674 Y
-684 KFITFNDNYDGLKV
+684 
-698 EMYSLNPD
+698 
-706 GNLEHEERGMTYT
+706 RGREVCSYT
-719 NSVLMHLGNHVD
+719 NSCVIQVDSHVNETD
-731 ESGYF
+731 PF
-736 ECMYIGNFFEY
+736 ECSYIGSFLEY
-747 ILRPYTRPNA
+747 LQRMYNKPYA
-757 CFINLEKGIGDSTR
+757 YFIMFNNGIGDSTK
-771 PIYAPVSTLV
+771 PVYAPFTVIW
-781 EKYGDRNNVRMQ
+781 DNNNFDGTSPVRIQ
-793 FIANEKLYTFL
+793 FTANEKLYTYL
-804 LDSNQDNKWIFE
+804 HGDTDNKWIFE

-834 FYNDPTRD
+834 FFNDPTRD
-842 PNTPNAHN
+842 PNAPNAHN

-871 IVNGNETSGQKP
+871 IVNGNETSGQTP
-883 YNPILQV
+883 LNPILQV
-890 TKMANGEWG
+890 TKMEAADNGVWG
-899 ANKGYYVFAGQ
+899 GNKGYYVFAGQ
-910 KSNVETEKLQV
+910 KNNVETEKLQV

-954 DVLTAGQ
+954 DILTAGQ

-1026 YTYKKNDTNSKW
+1026 YTYKKNDTTNKW
-1038 ELAKSVQIGGVQSA
+1038 EIAKSVAIGGVQSS

-1066 ALTPKDPNTMYCI
+1066 TLEPKDPHTMYCI